1 MVFLLN
7 LDWVKKSLIELQ
19 FGMNIISNFV
29 NIFLPAW
36 LLEQFSYHLSLKLP
50 RNVDDLVKLPFA
62 LHDWQKKEFGFDLI
76 FDFNLIFKYFLRI
89 FIFIHNLW
97 KKKQEEKTL
106 NL

>member
-36 LLEQFSYHLSLKLP
+36 LLGTVQLSFVFKVTP
-50 RNVDDLVKLPFA
+50 NVDALVKLPFA

-76 FDFNLIFKYFLRI
+76 FDLNLIFKHFLRI
-89 FIFIHNLW
+89 FIFIYNLW